1 MKKASDILP
10 MSAEEIS
17 RVQVLQQLV
26 EGKLK
31 AHEAAK
37 QLGRSGRQVRRLKK
51 AFKRGKTK
59 AIVSKKR
66 GRPSHH
72 QLNPEVKQRALAL
85 LHEHYAD
92 FGPTLAH
99 EKLTERHG
107 LKLGRE
113 TVRQLMI
120 EAGLWQ
126 PHKAKRPVLH
136 PLRERRA
143 RFGELVQ
150 IDGSPFDWFEGRAPA
165 CTLLVFID
173 DATGQLLELWF
184 TPAETTFSYL
194 EATEHYLQHYG
205 KPLAFYSD
213 KYGVFRINKRNTL
226 EPEALTQF
234 GRALQELEIELICAN
249 SPQAK
254 GRVERAN
261 GTLQDRL
268 VKEMRLRGISGI
280 DAGNAYLEEFRAD
293 FNRRFGRPP
302 RQAGDAHR
310 PLLPKDDLARI
321 LAIQEE
327 RTLSKNLTLQ
337 YARQLYQIQTTRPS
351 YALRHAKVMVCE
363 NRQGEVTILYKGKP
377 LAYQIAFVQAQQASE
392 VPSKL
397 IDMAVEQAH
406 TKRTKKRKAH
416 IPPEDHP
423 WRKFHYGRSSDSAS
437 SPG

>member
-1 MKKASDILP
+1 MQKASDILP

-17 RVQVLQQLV
+17 RVQIFQELV
-26 EGKLK
+26 QGHIK
-31 AHEAAK
+31 AGQAAK
-37 QLGRSGRQVRRLKK
+37 RLGLSVRQVRRLKK
-51 AFKRGKTK
+51 AFKRGKAK

-66 GRPSHH
+66 GRPSNH
-72 QLNPEVKQRALAL
+72 QLDQVVKQRALDL
-85 LHEHYAD
+85 LRELYVD
-92 FGPTLAH
+92 FGPTLTH
-99 EKLTERHG
+99 EKLNERHG
-107 LKLGRE
+107 LKIGRE

-120 EAGLWQ
+120 EAGLWH
-126 PHKAKRPVLH
+126 PHRAKRPVLH

-173 DATGQLLELWF
+173 DATGQLLELLF
-184 TPAETTFSYL
+184 TPAQTTFSYM
-194 EATEHYLQHYG
+194 EATEQYLRRYG

-213 KYGVFRINKRNTL
+213 KYGVFRINKRNL
-226 EPEALTQF
+226 LDPEALTQF
-234 GRALQELEIELICAN
+234 GRAMQELDIKIICAN

-261 GTLQDRL
+261 QTLQDRL
-268 VKEMRLRGISGI
+268 VKEMRLRDIS
-280 DAGNAYLEEFRAD
+280 DMAAGNTYLEEVRAD

-310 PLLPKDDLARI
+310 PLLPKDELGRI
-321 LAIQEE
+321 LTVQEE

-337 YARQLYQIQTTRPS
+337 YARKLYQIQTTRPS

-363 NRQGEVTILYKGKP
+363 NWQGAVTILYKGKP
-377 LAYQIAFVQAQQASE
+377 LPYQIYQEQARQATE

-397 IDMAVEQAH
+397 VDVALGQRK
-406 TKRTKKRKAH
+406 TKRTKKHKAY
-416 IPPEDHP
+416 IPPEDHH
-423 WRKFHYGRSSDSAS
+423 WRKFQYGRSSDSSA

>member
-10 MSAEEIS
+10 MSGEEIN

-26 EGKLK
+26 EGHLK
-31 AHEAAK
+31 AHQAAK
-37 QLGRSGRQVRRLKK
+37 RLGLSVRQVRRLKK
-51 AFKRGKTK
+51 AFKRGKAQ

-66 GRPSHH
+66 GRPSNH
-72 QLNPEVKQRALAL
+72 QLAPTVKQRALDL
-85 LHEHYAD
+85 LRERYAD

-99 EKLTERHG
+99 EKLSEQHG

-120 EAGLWQ
+120 EAKLWQ
-126 PHKAKRPVLH
+126 AHKAKRPVLH
-136 PLRERRA
+136 PLRERRT
-143 RFGELVQ
+143 RLGELVQ

-184 TPAETTFSYL
+184 TPAETTFSYM
-194 EATEHYLQHYG
+194 EATEHYLRRNG
-205 KPLAFYSD
+205 KPLAVYSD
-213 KYGVFRINKRNTL
+213 KYGVFRVNKRDTL
-226 EPEALTQF
+226 DPDALTQF
-234 GRALQELEIELICAN
+234 GRALKELDIELICAN

-261 GTLQDRL
+261 QTLQDRL
-268 VKEMRLRGISGI
+268 VKEMRLRNISSI
-280 DAGNAYLEEFRAD
+280 EAGNTYCEVFRAD

-310 PLLPKDDLARI
+310 PLRPQDDLARI
-321 LAIQEE
+321 LTLQEE
-327 RTLSKNLTLQ
+327 RRLSKNLTLQ
-337 YARQLYQIQTTRPS
+337 YARKLYQIQTTRPS
-351 YALRHAKVMVCE
+351 YALRHAKVTVCE
-363 NRQGEVTILYKGKP
+363 NRLGEVTITYKGKP
-377 LAYQIAFVQAQQASE
+377 LAYQVYQEQAPQAQE

-397 IDMAVEQAH
+397 LNQTIERAQV
-406 TKRTKKRKAH
+406 KRTKRKAH
-416 IPPEDHP
+416 IPAADHP
-423 WRKFHYGRSSDSAS
+423 WRRMPVGRSSNSTS

>member
-1 MKKASDILP
+1 MQKASDILA

-17 RVQVLQQLV
+17 RVQVLQELV
-26 EGKLK
+26 QGHIK
-31 AHEAAK
+31 AGPAA
-37 QLGRSGRQVRRLKK
+37 QRLGLSVRQVRRLKK
-51 AFKRGKTK
+51 AFKRGKAK

-66 GRPSHH
+66 GRPSNH
-72 QLNPEVKQRALAL
+72 QLAPAVKQRALDL
-85 LHEHYAD
+85 LRELYAD

-120 EAGLWQ
+120 EAKLWQ
-126 PHKAKRPVLH
+126 PHRAKRPVVH

-143 RFGELVQ
+143 QFGELIQ

-184 TPAETTFSYL
+184 TPAETTFSYM
-194 EATEHYLQHYG
+194 EATEHYLRRAG
-205 KPLAFYSD
+205 KPLAVYSD
-213 KYGVFRINKRNTL
+213 KYGVFRVNKRDTL
-226 EPEALTQF
+226 DPDALTQF
-234 GRALQELEIELICAN
+234 GRALRELDIELICAN

-261 GTLQDRL
+261 QTLQDRL
-268 VKEMRLRGISGI
+268 VKELRLRDISSI
-280 DAGNAYLEEFRAD
+280 AAGNAYLEAFRAD

-302 RQAGDAHR
+302 RHAGDAHR

-321 LAIQEE
+321 LTIQEE

-337 YARQLYQIQTTRPS
+337 YARKLYQIRTTRPG
-351 YALRHAKVMVCE
+351 YALRKAHVTVCE
-363 NRQGEVTILYKGKP
+363 NRQGEVTLLYKGKP
-377 LAYQIAFVQAQQASE
+377 LTYQVYQEQAHQATE

-397 IDMAVEQAH
+397 VDVALAQAQ
-406 TKRTKKRKAH
+406 TKRTKKRKAN

-423 WRKFHYGRSSDSAS
+423 WRKFQYGRSSNSPS